1 MFWSYTNKYK
11 YSLRVK
17 HDISEAINIFTS
29 EDVENMPPE
38 SRMWFRMN
46 FTSSLFRVKHSC
58 QYIIKTIII
67 SNLQNYTFKCLK
79 IRFIAALYCGKTCW
93 IGQSK
98 FRWNN
103 KNHFF
108 APSFAYFF
116 CSMCRFFT
124 LVLSKSVFRL
134 HMHFNGG
141 SMFLTRTLYP
151 KDLIIGAVTLV
162 CTFVLFG
169 IAQSWEQRIAK
180 LKSQYPSLVPIAVI
194 AVAVLII
201 YALGSI
207 LVFIWGVTV
216 PLAGIYHYN
225 IIGYSDK

>member
-1 MFWSYTNKYK
+1 
-11 YSLRVK
+11 
-17 HDISEAINIFTS
+17 
-29 EDVENMPPE
+29 
-38 SRMWFRMN
+38 
-46 FTSSLFRVKHSC
+46 
-58 QYIIKTIII
+58 
-67 SNLQNYTFKCLK
+67 
-79 IRFIAALYCGKTCW
+79 
-93 IGQSK
+93 
-98 FRWNN
+98 
-103 KNHFF
+103 
-108 APSFAYFF
+108 
-116 CSMCRFFT
+116 
-124 LVLSKSVFRL
+124 
-134 HMHFNGG
+134 MHFNGG